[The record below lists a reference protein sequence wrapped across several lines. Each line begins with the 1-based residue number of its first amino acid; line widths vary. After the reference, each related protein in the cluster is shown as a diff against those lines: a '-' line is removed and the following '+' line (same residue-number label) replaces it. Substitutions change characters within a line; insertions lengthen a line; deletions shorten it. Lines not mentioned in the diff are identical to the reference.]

1 MPTSPPALT
10 PAPASPDR
18 SDSATFSARAI
29 ALDDWTKNFHV
40 PELQIAINAAYN
52 NAVEAAVSATTAG
65 AVPWVSGTIYAIG
78 NVRTSPLNALPYR
91 RKTTGAGTTDPSL
104 DGTNWVLGTLG
115 TDSVTRSARTAN
127 TILIEQDRGSII
139 DITSGTFSQTFTAS
153 ATLGSGWY
161 CYIRNGGIG
170 LITLDPNA
178 AELINGA
185 ATLMARPGQTLLV
198 QSDGAGLNAVVIDGS
213 VGDHSVIVTSGNG
226 RGTTNACI
234 RRFTTLQLSTGTAIT
249 YADSATL
256 GASFTINAP
265 GVYAISYTDGS
276 TLANQ
281 QIGVSVNSA
290 QLGAN
295 VQTIT
300 AANRLG
306 MTVAGPASTP
316 THLTVIALLAAG
328 DVIRPHDGGANDET
342 VAARSYFSIRKIS
355 S

>member
-29 ALDDWTKNFHV
+29 ALDDWTKNFLV
-40 PELQIAINAAYN
+40 PELQVAINSAYN
-52 NAVEAAVSATTAG
+52 NAVEAGVSATTAG
-65 AVPWVSGTIYAIG
+65 AILWVSGTTYAIG
-78 NVRTSPLNALPYR
+78 NVRTSPLTALPYR
-91 RKTTGAGTTDPSL
+91 RKTAGAGTTDPSL

-139 DITSGTFSQTFTAS
+139 DITSGTFSQTFTAA

-161 CYIRNGGIG
+161 CYIRNGGTG

-185 ATLMARPGQTLLV
+185 STLIAKPGQTLLT
-198 QSDGAGLNAVVIDGS
+198 QSDGVGLNAVVIES
-213 VGDHSVIVTSGNG
+213 LVGDHSATVHTGNG
-226 RGTTNACI
+226 HGSTNTVI
-234 RRFTTLQLSTGTAIT
+234 RRFTTTQATSGTAIT

-256 GASFTINAP
+256 GASFTINLA
-265 GVYAISYTDGS
+265 GLYAISYIDAHSAATVHGIS
-276 TLANQ
+276 L
-281 QIGVSVNSA
+281 NSA
-290 QLGAN
+290 QLTTGI
-295 VQTIT
+295 QTIT

-306 MTVAGPASTP
+306 ATFCGAGLSSFVSAVA
-316 THLTVIALLAAG
+316 ILAVG
-328 DVIRPHDGGANDET
+328 DVVRPHTQGTNSGNGASD
-342 VAARSYFSIRKIS
+342 SYFSIRRVGA
-355 S
+355 